1 MLKEHVTWE
10 QLSHQERRA
19 LFLEW
24 SKARREFAKAMKSAR
39 EFLSVDE
46 DFISSEDLVGSVRSG
61 TWVSAPAEDEE
72 PLGEVAMISGLFDN
86 INLIGR

>member
-10 QLSHQERRA
+10 QLFHQE
-19 LFLEW
+19 LLERV
-24 SKARREFAKAMKSAR
+24 KARREFTKAMKSAR

-46 DFISSEDLVGSVRSG
+46 DFIASEDLVGSVRGG

-72 PLGEVAMISGLFDN
+72 PMEEVAMISDLFDN